1 MARKDEEYDW
11 LNDPF
16 DDKKTAKELEEAKQ
30 SASKKTALGCGCLV
44 IVVAVAAL
52 IAYGVVAVSGIVY

>member
-16 DDKKTAKELEEAKQ
+16 DDKKNAEVQTGM
-30 SASKKTALGCGCLV
+30 SSRSKLALIVAVVVV
-44 IVVAVAAL
+44 IVMVIVLVALAM
-52 IAYGVVAVSGIVY
+52 SGIGLLV